1 MTGDMPPDDPT
12 LFTALIAI
20 DNIVALLKEARQYV
34 IGGNKLAALGAL
46 IMFDEH
52 AADLRAAIRFLQ
64 VERRRT

>member
-1 MTGDMPPDDPT
+1 MTGDTPPDDPT

-20 DNIVALLKEARQYV
+20 DNILALVKEARQYV
-34 IGGNKLAALGAL
+34 IDGNKLAAIGAL
-46 IMFDEH
+46 TMFDEH